1 VKSKKKAKLTIQCDE
16 MWSFVC
22 SQDNKQWIL
31 LGIDT
36 STKEIVGV
44 YIGKKERGG
53 RRDYGIPCH
62 QFIVNVP

>member
-1 VKSKKKAKLTIQCDE
+1 VKSKKKEKLTIQCDE

-22 SQDNKQWIL
+22 SKDKKQWIW

-36 STKEIVGV
+36 STKELSE
-44 YIGKKERGG
+44 YILAKEIKVG
-53 RRDYGIPCH
+53 RRDYGIPYH